1 MRYVFCSI
9 ITTVVFAPTVV
20 SVSTVV
26 SVPTVVEAAQEQG
39 KGRIVIMIME
49 NGN

>member
-1 MRYVFCSI
+1 M
-9 ITTVVFAPTVV
+9 VVFAP
-20 SVSTVV
+20 TVV